1 MKPYVR
7 RFVTALCGLML
18 SASIAVAQS
27 PGDRTYN
34 EGLRLQKTM
43 TAKAQKA
50 AIAKFTSAK
59 NLYDSA
65 AKKAQCDHAIS
76 KSRKIISELKKPGPA
91 KDDTPRKRHRDGG
104 KTPAEKPAVTLTL
117 SNQSFEGVDRAGT
130 KLKVGVNASRN
141 DWTLMTIL
149 APDGS
154 SPFKAHRVGND
165 AVEITVPSNPG
176 SLERKQSFEVCLD
189 TITRRITV
197 VQEGRKVNLSAS
209 SQVINLKRDKAAKE
223 AEIWSD
229 CEVTYADNND
239 ANWHVVER
247 PDWARVSIKND
258 KKKRESEGALIKTK
272 IIITAIPQHKGAPE
286 RMGIIIIESGNSRL
300 EISVNQDAGRK

>member
-7 RFVTALCGLML
+7 RLVATLCVLLL
-18 SASIAVAQS
+18 SASVAVAKS
-27 PGDRTYN
+27 PETFYK
-34 EGLRLQKTM
+34 EGIQLQKTR
-43 TAKAQKA
+43 TVKAQNS

-59 NLYDSA
+59 KLFDSD
-65 AKKAQCDHAIS
+65 AKKALCDQAIS

-258 KKKRESEGALIKTK
+258 KKKRETDGALIKTK

-300 EISVNQDAGRK
+300 EISVNQDAGRN

>member
-7 RFVTALCGLML
+7 RLVAALCVLLL
-18 SASIAVAQS
+18 SASVAVAQS
-27 PGDRTYN
+27 PETFYK
-34 EGLRLQKTM
+34 EGIQLQKTR
-43 TAKAQKA
+43 TVKAQNS

-59 NLYDSA
+59 KLFDSD

-76 KSRKIISELKKPGPA
+76 VSLGIIRNLKPNRA
-91 KDDTPRKRHRDGG
+91 KDDTPQKRHRDGAH
-104 KTPAEKPAVTLTL
+104 TPAERPAVTLTL

-258 KKKRESEGALIKTK
+258 KKEREIDGALIKTK

>member
-1 MKPYVR
+1 MKQYVR
-7 RFVTALCGLML
+7 RLVATLCVLL
-18 SASIAVAQS
+18 ISASVAVAQS

-43 TAKAQKA
+43 TTKAQKA

-65 AKKAQCDHAIS
+65 AKKAQCDQAIS
-76 KSRKIISELKKPGPA
+76 VSLGIIRNLKPNRA
-91 KDDTPRKRHRDGG
+91 KDDTPQKRHRDGA
-104 KTPAEKPAVTLTL
+104 KTPAGKPAVTLTL

-154 SPFKAHRVGND
+154 SPFTGRRIDND

-197 VQEGRKVNLSAS
+197 VQDGRKVNLSAS

-258 KKKRESEGALIKTK
+258 KKNRESEGALIKTK

>member
-7 RFVTALCGLML
+7 RLVTALCVLLL

-76 KSRKIISELKKPGPA
+76 VSLGIIRNLKPNRA
-91 KDDTPRKRHRDGG
+91 KDDTPQKRHRDGAH
-104 KTPAEKPAVTLTL
+104 TPAGKPAVTLTL
-117 SNQSFEGVDRAGT
+117 SNRSFDGVDRAGAT
-130 KLKVGVNASRN
+130 LKVGVNASRN

-154 SPFKAHRVGND
+154 SPFKGRRVGND

-197 VQEGRKVNLSAS
+197 VQDGRKVNLSAS

-258 KKKRESEGALIKTK
+258 KKKRETDGALIKTK